1 MAEREQT
8 RYADVASWELSDSMW
23 ERIAPLLPPR
33 QPHYRGRGKHKR
45 NVGGRPWVDA
55 RQAMSG
61 ILYVLRTGCPWKAV
75 PRHFGTGSTI
85 HRYFQNWTEAGVF
98 EQMWQA
104 GLSEYDDVIGIG
116 WKWQAADGAM
126 TKAPLGGEDTGPNPT
141 DRAKSGTKRSLLVDE
156 NGVPLALTVSGAN
169 TPDAN
174 LLDATLAAKQT
185 KEIEPDDPD
194 TIQNLCLDK
203 GYSGEP
209 SQKVAD
215 KYGYELHVPDKVNAT
230 QKRKRKPGR
239 RKARRKW
246 PAAGPWIVEVA
257 HSWINRFRRL
267 LIRWEKKTCN
277 YLALLAFACAII
289 CWRKCEVLG

>member
-116 WKWQAADGAM
+116 WRWPGTPRFGGAAGPKWQAADGAH
-126 TKAPLGGEDTGPNPT
+126 PLERGVHDESASSGPSRGHGLMPLRIRGNIA
-141 DRAKSGTKRSLLVDE
+141 D
-156 NGVPLALTVSGAN
+156 VPL
-169 TPDAN
+169 P
-174 LLDATLAAKQT
+174 
-185 KEIEPDDPD
+185 
-194 TIQNLCLDK
+194 K
-203 GYSGEP
+203 G
-209 SQKVAD
+209 
-215 KYGYELHVPDKVNAT
+215 
-230 QKRKRKPGR
+230 
-239 RKARRKW
+239 
-246 PAAGPWIVEVA
+246 
-257 HSWINRFRRL
+257 
-267 LIRWEKKTCN
+267 
-277 YLALLAFACAII
+277 
-289 CWRKCEVLG
+289 